1 MVCELI
7 SSFSQLLLKI
17 IISTLVIPFLIL
29 HDNYVNKVFI
39 CLIVFLDT
47 KTHGLLKKSISNRPI
62 EEDKITLN
70 NDFMAAIWNF
80 EW

>member
-17 IISTLVIPFLIL
+17 IISTLVISWPPFLIL
-29 HDNYVNKVFI
+29 HDNYGNKVFI

-47 KTHGLLKKSISNRPI
+47 KTHDLLKKSISNRPI
-62 EEDKITLN
+62 EEDNITLN
-70 NDFMAAIWNF
+70 NDFMAAI
-80 EW
+80 